1 MNGLLILWQQAAVDT
16 RLLSSMLLVVFALL
30 LIFAIVLSYLLWRR
44 HNSRQ
49 RLYERIA
56 ELEALGNAGRA
67 IVAAN
72 LDVEELC
79 ALIAHEVS
87 HIIPTLTFQ
96 IGLFQDEFYNIV
108 FWRISGVRQPAKRF
122 DLSEN
127 GGLVGYVR
135 DSKEPL
141 LIRDFERE
149 LADLPAQPRYV
160 SHQPPRSAVFLPLIS
175 GDAVIGV
182 MAAQSSEPDRFAE
195 ADMRLLSILANQT
208 AVAIENA
215 QLFKQEK
222 MRAARLELVGQVA
235 REVNGL
241 IDLDEIFHRV
251 VTLTRATFGYHP
263 VSIGQIDVESGE
275 AIVQASTLT
284 ELAPGEHLI
293 EFGSG
298 LVGAA
303 LAEQETIVANNVA
316 DDRRYNE
323 ALPGLPESATASTQA
338 EIAIPL
344 RTQEEIVGVLDVQ
357 SEQEDVFTPEEVQ
370 VLEAL
375 AAQVAIAIQNAR
387 LFARQREQ
395 AWLTSAQ
402 LQVVDTIARSH
413 SSDELLESTTL
424 LTMMLVGLDCCAVLL
439 WDREALAYRG
449 GHIAGRAA
457 VSVAEFRELLLPI
470 GQWAPLDA
478 VHVGMESISTEQP
491 PPWLGTAP
499 FQLHSLIPLIAKGDM
514 LGVLLVSPPEDP
526 QGFEQGFNQTQKEL
540 LLDIASQMAQGI
552 ERDMLAEAQQEEAW
566 VNTALFQVAEAV
578 NSLIDLNEI
587 LDTIVRHVPLLVGV
601 EACLIMTWDEEQQ
614 LFRFRSVYGV
624 SENGAALLTRTA
636 LAPAEFQ
643 AIKAQADDLLAPATT
658 AYTFD
663 LPPWMQRM
671 FAAERAQAFPLNARG
686 DLVGLMV
693 VTMARAGQPVTGRRL
708 TILTGIA
715 HQAATAVVNDQL
727 YKEAS
732 VRERLEQELE
742 LARTIQHS
750 LMPSG
755 SPEISGCSV
764 GSLWQAAR
772 QVSGDFYDFIQFRDG
787 RWGIVIAD
795 VADKGVPAALF
806 MAMSRTI
813 LRSTAYSRRGPAG
826 VLSRVNDLICQ
837 DNSSDL
843 FVTLFYAIWDPAKAT
858 LTYANGG
865 HNPPI
870 LIRTDGSQ
878 LKLSAPGIA
887 LGVLPDMHFE
897 ERKLTF
903 NSGDLLV
910 MYTDGVTEA
919 MNLVNDEFGLE
930 RLLQTIRADHDQDAR
945 GIVRGI
951 ATAVTEF
958 AGQAG
963 QFDDITLVVLKRDP
977 K

>member
-1 MNGLLILWQQAAVDT
+1 MSALFFLWQQSTVDA
-16 RLLSSMLLVVFALL
+16 RLLSSILLVVFALL
-30 LIFAIVLSYLLWRR
+30 LIFAMILGYFLWRR

-79 ALIAHEVS
+79 ALIAGEVS

-96 IGLFQDEFYNIV
+96 IGLFRDEFYDIV
-108 FWRISGVRQPAKRF
+108 FWRINGIRQPARRF
-122 DLSEN
+122 DLTEN
-127 GGLVGYVR
+127 SGLVGYVR

-141 LIRDFERE
+141 LIRDFEQE

-160 SHQPPRSAVFLPLIS
+160 SDKPPRSAAFLPLIS

-182 MAAQSSEPDRFAE
+182 MAAQSSEPARFAE
-195 ADMRLLSILANQT
+195 ADLRLLSILANQT

-215 QLFKQEK
+215 QLFKREK

-251 VTLTRATFGYHP
+251 VTLTQATFGYHP
-263 VSIGQIDVESGE
+263 VSIGQIDFESGE
-275 AIVQASTLT
+275 AILQASTLT
-284 ELAPGEHLI
+284 DLTPGEHLI

-303 LAEQETIVANNVA
+303 LAEQETIVVNDVA

-323 ALPGLPESATASTQA
+323 ALPGLPESATASTRA

-344 RTQEEIVGVLDVQ
+344 RTQAEIVGVLDVQ
-357 SEQEDVFTPEEVQ
+357 SDQADVFTPDEVR

-413 SSDELLESTTL
+413 SLDELLESTTL
-424 LTMMLVGLDCCAVLL
+424 LTLMLVGLDCCAVLL
-439 WDREALAYRG
+439 WDREELAYRG
-449 GHIAGRAA
+449 GHIAGKAA
-457 VSVAEFRELLLPI
+457 MNVTDFRELSMPI

-491 PPWLGTAP
+491 PPWLPAGP
-499 FQLHSLIPLIAKGDM
+499 FQVHSLIPLIAKGDM
-514 LGVLLVSPPEDP
+514 VGILLVSPPDDP
-526 QGFEQGFNQTQKEL
+526 HGLEEGFNQTQKEL

-587 LDTIVRHVPLLVGV
+587 LDTIVRYVPLLVGV
-601 EACLIMTWDEEQQ
+601 ETCLIMTWDDEKQ

-624 SENGAALLTRTA
+624 SEKGAALLTRTA

-643 AIKAQADDLLAPATT
+643 AIKAQAEDPLAPATT
-658 AYTFD
+658 AYSLD
-663 LPPWMQRM
+663 LPHWMRQV
-671 FAAERAQAFPLNARG
+671 FATDTVQAFPLNARG
-686 DLVGLMV
+686 DLVGLMA
-693 VTMARAGQPVTGRRL
+693 VTMDRADRPVTGRRL

-727 YKEAS
+727 YKEAA
-732 VRERLEQELE
+732 VRERLEQELD

-755 SPEISGCSV
+755 SPEIAGCSV
-764 GSLWQAAR
+764 GSLWRAAR
-772 QVSGDFYDFIQFRDG
+772 QVSGDFYDFLQFRDG

-813 LRSTAYSRRGPAG
+813 LRSSAYGRRGPAG

-843 FVTLFYAIWDPAKAT
+843 FVTLFYAIWDPAKST

-865 HNPPI
+865 HNPP
-870 LIRTDGSQ
+870 LLVKNDGEL
-878 LKLSAPGIA
+878 LKLSTPGIA
-887 LGVLPDMHFE
+887 LGVLPEMHFE

-903 NSGDLLV
+903 APGDLLV

-919 MNLVNDEFGLE
+919 MNTAYDEFGLE
-930 RLLQTIRADHDQDAR
+930 RLLHTIEAGNGQDAR

-951 ATAVTEF
+951 ASAVSDF
-958 AGQAG
+958 AGPAG
-963 QFDDITLVVLKRDP
+963 QFDDITLVVLKRDAE
-977 K
+977 